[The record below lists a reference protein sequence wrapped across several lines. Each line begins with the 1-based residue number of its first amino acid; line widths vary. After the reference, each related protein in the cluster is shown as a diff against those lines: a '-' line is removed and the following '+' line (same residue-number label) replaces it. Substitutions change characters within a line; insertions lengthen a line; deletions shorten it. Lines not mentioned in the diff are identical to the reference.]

1 MISTAVCPEVK
12 VQMPLQRK
20 ECLNCYLQY
29 LSVKSCLTV
38 MENSLG
44 GHGTQR
50 PPLHGHVD
58 RDSTLLSNQCV
69 RNHE

>member
-12 VQMPLQRK
+12 AQMLLQRK

-29 LSVKSCLTV
+29 LSLKSCLTV
-38 MENSLG
+38 MKNSLG

-50 PPLHGHVD
+50 PSLNGHVD
-58 RDSTLLSNQCV
+58 RDSTLLSNLCV